1 MYSYSFAFYKPGKKF
16 YNSKELVDTLNA
28 LHGAD
33 YDVVFHPRDP
43 HIKKNRIQFNKKE
56 THLDVE
62 IRKSGRRLGFHL
74 GPAEEEE
81 RAHGAIAGLFMQGE
95 TFTDDFPND
104 HEGNAQILSEA
115 AMIITS
121 TLKPL
126 FAWGDHELELDKLEP
141 FLRFDRIGA
150 MAWANFFSKEL
161 IERLGGIDKV
171 LLRPEDKQYRQ
182 GAEGMLRELSFVP
195 ITLFDSPTQDIPPMV
210 ALECERRYPGAIL
223 TTFEIPAQNAIE
235 VEP

>member
-1 MYSYSFAFYKPGKKF
+1 MYSYYFAFYKPGKKF
-16 YNSKELVDTLNA
+16 YNPKELADTLDA
-28 LHGAD
+28 LHGAN

-43 HIKKNRIQFNKKE
+43 HVKRNRIQFNKRE
-56 THLDVE
+56 TRLDIE
-62 IRKSGRRLGFHL
+62 IRKSGRILSFHL
-74 GPAEEEE
+74 GPAEGDQG
-81 RAHGAIAGLFMQGE
+81 RMAGLSMPGE
-95 TFTDDFPND
+95 HFTDDFPND

-182 GAEGMLRELSFVP
+182 GAEGTLRELSFVP

-223 TTFEIPAQNAIE
+223 TTFEIPAKNAIE

>member
-1 MYSYSFAFYKPGKKF
+1 MYSYSFWFYKPGKKF
-16 YNSKELVDTLNA
+16 YNPEELIDTLNA

-43 HIKKNRIQFNKKE
+43 HVKKNRIQLDKKE
-56 THLDVE
+56 TYLDIE
-62 IRKSGRRLGFHL
+62 LRKSGRILGFHL
-74 GPAEEEE
+74 GPAEE
-81 RAHGAIAGLFMQGE
+81 RAKGDIAGLSMPGE
-95 TFTDDFPND
+95 HFTDDFPND

-141 FLRFDRIGA
+141 FLSFDRIGA
-150 MAWANFFSKEL
+150 MAWSNFFSREL
-161 IERLGGIDKV
+161 IEKLGGIDRV

-182 GAEGMLRELSFVP
+182 EAEGMLKELSFVP
-195 ITLFDSPTQDIPPMV
+195 ITLFDSPAQDLPAMV

-223 TTFEIPAQNAIE
+223 TSFEIPAKNAIE
-235 VEP
+235 IEP